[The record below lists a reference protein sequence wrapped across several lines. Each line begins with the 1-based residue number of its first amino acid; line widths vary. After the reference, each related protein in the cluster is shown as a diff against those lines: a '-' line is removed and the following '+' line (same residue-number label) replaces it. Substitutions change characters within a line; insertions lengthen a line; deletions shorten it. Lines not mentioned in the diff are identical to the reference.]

1 MHAEAAPPP
10 PLAAAADDD
19 ELPPEPRLLDNDAGH
34 RAIELVVRQHE
45 SGCQLAVVR
54 LVAALCKTRDAKA
67 VLPVLRAMDEALAGH
82 RAREVRKA
90 YYELLIALHAQDAQ
104 LDEQSRTIVHA
115 SLLRGLSDPDDAP
128 SEAAADGAPP
138 EAIEEQPGQYDA
150 KTGVL
155 RPPLRAAMAHY
166 WHTARLPPQLP
177 PRLLACF
184 TALYSSPTEREWV
197 QVACDALLRVAADGA
212 ASAPP
217 EPAAALP
224 PHAARTCTCTC
235 AHQATDRPTDRPTEC
250 PTACAPP
257 WQHQRMSRYSSRRPS
272 TRIAS

>member
-10 PLAAAADDD
+10 PLASAADD

-197 QVACDALLRVAADGA
+197 QAACGALLRVAADGA
-212 ASAPP
+212 ASTPP
-217 EPAAALP
+217 EPAVALP
-224 PHAARTCTCTC
+224 RTPHAHHVTC
-235 AHQATDRPTDRPTEC
+235 ACHVHAHVPTDRPTDRPL
-250 PTACAPP
+250 ACAPP